1 MILTFHVYFLKYDL
15 HFGIYAFCPAKLRFF
30 VLTVV
35 LLPNGIL
42 DLAQALRR
50 EKYPKGYPEVYLRF
64 EGRFNSE
71 QKSFLRF
78 NCGYTLG
85 AVKDF
90 KSFPTSKAHVLS
102 MTRFDYILEQS
113 CHKLKVE
120 FALFVSNI

>member
-1 MILTFHVYFLKYDL
+1 MTYILVYMLFALLNYVL
-15 HFGIYAFCPAKLRFF
+15 INF

>member
-1 MILTFHVYFLKYDL
+1 MTYILVYTLFALL
-15 HFGIYAFCPAKLRFF
+15 NCVFCLNCSTLAK
-30 VLTVV
+30 
-35 LLPNGIL
+35 GIL

-50 EKYPKGYPEVYLRF
+50 EKYPKGYPEVYLKF

-90 KSFPTSKAHVLS
+90 KSFPTTKAHVLS

-120 FALFVSNI
+120 FALFVSII